1 MALTSG
7 SMKLTPFQAMTL
19 LAAAAVLIP
28 TTPVRYVT
36 RFDPTPLFANLS
48 TPAIAATS
56 ITTSSPI
63 NRLAHLERPAL
74 LLYFKFKL
82 AL

>member
-1 MALTSG
+1 
-7 SMKLTPFQAMTL
+7 
-19 LAAAAVLIP
+19 
-28 TTPVRYVT
+28 
-36 RFDPTPLFANLS
+36 LFANLS